1 MGNDVGR
8 VFEGIATLGI
18 SELVRALTPQQQAQ
32 VDHSQEIVEQ
42 HKQEMERERIKH
54 DQAMQENAAAQEA
67 ANEQLQKVMR
77 QLTEAQQNINTT
89 KEELEKATKAKEE
102 EEANVKKLQDLTEG
116 NVKTFNEAQEFH
128 YAQQLKA
135 VEKLPEV
142 GKTPKKSCAFLG
154 KTSTGKSSCINK
166 LFGAQEKTSPLRC
179 TADIKPVKE
188 TDTLQVFDVFGEN
201 DEESYH
207 NMQTL
212 TVAKRLHV
220 IVVVYTESVD
230 SVLRLARLAKALRVN
245 KVYVRNKS
253 EDLTDEEVALVTEHD
268 TKKIQQVTGES
279 PSVVLTSAKTGM
291 GMNKLKAILE
301 GDPVSVA
308 GRG

>member
-1 MGNDVGR
+1 M
-8 VFEGIATLGI
+8 
-18 SELVRALTPQQQAQ
+18 
-32 VDHSQEIVEQ
+32 
-42 HKQEMERERIKH
+42 
-54 DQAMQENAAAQEA
+54 
-67 ANEQLQKVMR
+67 
-77 QLTEAQQNINTT
+77 
-89 KEELEKATKAKEE
+89 EKAKKAKEE

-179 TADIKPVKE
+179 TADIKAVKE

-279 PSVVLTSAKTGM
+279 PSVILTSAKTGM

>member
-1 MGNDVGR
+1 MGNDIGR
-8 VFEGIATLGI
+8 VFEGIA
-18 SELVRALTPQQQAQ
+18 Q
-32 VDHSQEIVEQ
+32 VDNSQEIVNQ
-42 HKQEMERERIKH
+42 HGQE
-54 DQAMQENAAAQEA
+54 
-67 ANEQLQKVMR
+67 
-77 QLTEAQQNINTT
+77 
-89 KEELEKATKAKEE
+89 
-102 EEANVKKLQDLTEG
+102 
-116 NVKTFNEAQEFH
+116 
-128 YAQQLKA
+128 
-135 VEKLPEV
+135 
-142 GKTPKKSCAFLG
+142 KKSCAFI
-154 KTSTGKSSCINK
+154 SSFPNTGKSSCINR
-166 LFGAQEKTSPLRC
+166 LFGTQEKTAPIRC
-179 TADIKPVKE
+179 TTDIKLVKE

>member
-32 VDHSQEIVEQ
+32 VDNSQEIVEQ
-42 HKQEMERERIKH
+42 HRQEMEKERIRH
-54 DQAMQENAAAQEA
+54 DQAMQQNAAAQEA

-179 TADIKPVKE
+179 TADIKAVKE
-188 TDTLQVFDVFGEN
+188 TDTLQVFDVFGVRIALGRFWFVVEN
-201 DEESYH
+201 FFDVIILFRHVWIELVSFLFVYDFFRRMTQ
-207 NMQTL
+207 NFFGGCIL
-212 TVAKRLHV
+212 SSNIIIIIFCIIAIKRKKRLHETLV
-220 IVVVYTESVD
+220 CNIFCCVYFE
-230 SVLRLARLAKALRVN
+230 R
-245 KVYVRNKS
+245 
-253 EDLTDEEVALVTEHD
+253 
-268 TKKIQQVTGES
+268 
-279 PSVVLTSAKTGM
+279 
-291 GMNKLKAILE
+291 E
-301 GDPVSVA
+301 GTFWI
-308 GRG
+308 